1 MFETVLDISLSAV
14 MSLISAL
21 IVYFLL
27 EKKAEKT
34 IEKYKNQLKNE
45 AEQWLNSDNGQKAIY
60 SIGAI
65 IGNGAKAGLGIN
77 ARSGKFKIENLVGE
91 IASKW
96 IQERFI
102 PQQQQQSQQKRS
114 TSNNLNIQ

>member
-34 IEKYKNQLKNE
+34 IEKYKKELKIE
-45 AEQWLNSDNGQKAIY
+45 AESWLNSDNGQKAIY

-65 IGNGAKAGLGIN
+65 IGNGAKAGFGIST
-77 ARSGKFKIENLVGE
+77 RGGKFKLENLVSE
-91 IASKW
+91 IAGKW

-102 PQQQQQSQQKRS
+102 PQGNQTMQQKRS
-114 TSNNLNIQ
+114 SSNNLNIQ